1 MSLSSVSSDPDIM
14 TRSSTPLGFDDVP
27 SDGVTVTMYYSA
39 GHAPEIVS
47 IRYGRGEFDH
57 DSHSRSVQE
66 LEKKYMALKHTESGK
81 RKKRK
86 NKTRKI
92 RRK

>member
-1 MSLSSVSSDPDIM
+1 MSSASSDPDIM
-14 TRSSTPLGFDDVP
+14 SRSTTPFGFDDVP

-39 GHAPEIVS
+39 GHAPEILS

-66 LEKKYMALKHTESGK
+66 LEKKFMALKHTESGK
-81 RKKRK
+81 RKRRK
-86 NKTRKI
+86 NKTHKIHRK
-92 RRK
+92 